1 MPILNWSGKDKVVNH
16 HNDVPY
22 CTLER
27 RYVEG
32 ASESDNMIIHGD
44 NLVALKALLP
54 KYEGKIKC
62 IYIDPPYN
70 TGEEGWAYN
79 DNVNDPTIKKWLG
92 EVVGKEGEDFSRHDK
107 WLCMMYPRLRLLQ
120 KLLSEDGVIFIS
132 IDNNELQNL
141 KFISDE
147 IFGCSN
153 FVTMFAV
160 ENNPKGRKNNAFV
173 SEGYEYCLLYCKNKS
188 HLSES
193 TNGRVFC
200 DVTSEQKKDTRTVHQ
215 DKYGEFRQS
224 KRQVS
229 GINKSNALCKDSNSE
244 RCFTIYYCSESDD
257 MQFED
262 EYDSINDVWFLSEPG
277 KKLIEQRYVR
287 YVCTNSQTQK
297 PAIPLYSKATLQE
310 KHANHLIF
318 FKNDGTIY
326 EKERGGTQQITSFLP
341 NKRFGVD
348 LMTESA
354 TRMLEEI
361 FGRKKAFSNA
371 KNVEFI
377 QLLLGLIKDKN
388 MIVLDSFAGSGTTA
402 HAVLKMNQED
412 GGNRK
417 FILVEMM
424 DYAETITAERV
435 RRVIHGYGEGKKA
448 VPGTGGSFGYY
459 ELGEPLMVDNVLN
472 EALPIERIREYVWH
486 MEQRGCSAPYQ
497 EVAPIEENN
506 PYLLGILEGTAVYFC
521 YEREQEVSL
530 DYALLH
536 RLKTQAENYVI
547 YADTCLLS
555 AAELVK
561 YKITFKK
568 IPRDIVRL

>member
-27 RYVEG
+27 QYVEG

-44 NLVALKALLP
+44 NLIALKALLP

-120 KLLSEDGVIFIS
+120 KLLSEDGAIFIS
-132 IDNNELQNL
+132 IDDNELYNL
-141 KFISDE
+141 KLICDE
-147 IFGCSN
+147 IFGAQN
-153 FVTMFAV
+153 FITTFIWEKRVNR
-160 ENNPKGRKNNAFV
+160 ENRKVVSSRHDYILCYVKNIIPDQRPLKLLPMTNEALKRYQNPDNDPRGPWKSDPATAQSGHATKNQFYTLKLPNGIEHTPPDGRCWLYTEPVMQKAIAEGRIWLGPKGKNTPRKKT
-173 SEGYEYCLLYCKNKS
+173 YL
-188 HLSES
+188 
-193 TNGRVFC
+193 
-200 DVTSEQKKDTRTVHQ
+200 
-215 DKYGEFRQS
+215 
-224 KRQVS
+224 
-229 GINKSNALCKDSNSE
+229 
-244 RCFTIYYCSESDD
+244 
-257 MQFED
+257 
-262 EYDSINDVWFLSEPG
+262 
-277 KKLIEQRYVR
+277 
-287 YVCTNSQTQK
+287 
-297 PAIPLYSKATLQE
+297 
-310 KHANHLIF
+310 
-318 FKNDGTIY
+318 Y
-326 EKERGGTQQITSFLP
+326 EKERGLTPETLWFASSVSTNEKAKNELKSIFPEGIPFTTPKPHELI
-341 NKRFGVD
+341 
-348 LMTESA
+348 
-354 TRMLEEI
+354 EEI
-361 FGRKKAFSNA
+361 LRIASD
-371 KNVEFI
+371 
-377 QLLLGLIKDKN
+377 KDS
-388 MIVLDSFAGSGTTA
+388 IILDSFAGSGTTA

-459 ELGEPLMVDNVLN
+459 ELGEPLMVNNVLN
-472 EALPIERIREYVWH
+472 ESLPIERIREYVWH
-486 MEQRGCSAPYQ
+486 MEQRGSSTPYQ
-497 EVAPIEENN
+497 EVAPIVKEN

-521 YEREQEVSL
+521 YEREKEVCL
-530 DYALLH
+530 DYALL
-536 RLKTQAENYVI
+536 RQLKTQAENYVI

-555 AAELVK
+555 AAELAK